1 MVVVRRMFHSP
12 LFSVTYNSYA
22 ATHRLS
28 TNLREL
34 EELCLIAIATHGL
47 SIETSSG
54 KLFLLSQSISASK
67 KESDRSY
74 CESGEHLN
82 DRCAQGGE
90 LPEEEA
96 DPKLLQEV
104 LVVLPGGHHVA
115 ACITNQFFQEVMYIR
130 ISRISLWSESNM
142 FALMSKSEHFP
153 LICSSYASS
162 YWGTEG
168 TEGIRE
174 RHPILITQIHST

>member
-104 LVVLPGGHHVA
+104 LVVLPGGHHVT
-115 ACITNQFFQEVMYIR
+115 ACISNHIYQNIKKSPVFF
-130 ISRISLWSESNM
+130 WSESNM
-142 FALMSKSEHFP
+142 FALMSKSEQFP
-153 LICSSYASS
+153 LICSSNARS
-162 YWGTEG
+162 Y
-168 TEGIRE
+168 
-174 RHPILITQIHST
+174 